1 MLAIKL
7 AIKNLLGAGLRTF
20 LNVFILSVAFV
31 VIIMQN
37 GFIQGWNKQAK
48 IDVVN
53 WQYGQ
58 GQYWH
63 ENYDPYDPF
72 TFQDAHAA
80 IPGKLSAAREEG
92 TVAPILVTQATIYP
106 EGRLKS
112 IVLKGIDP
120 HQETINIPT
129 EKMISEG
136 NDVPAILGSR
146 MAMNI
151 KADIGDHM
159 LIRWRD
165 ANGMFDAKEV
175 VITGLFRTDVPAV
188 DLGQVWIPLEELQ
201 QMTGLD
207 NEATMIVIS
216 DQSQSEM
223 ELAGWEFQDL
233 DELLFDMNQ
242 MIKSKSAGNA
252 ILYLILL
259 ALALLAIFDTQV
271 LSIFRRQKEIGTFI
285 AMGMTRRQVIGVFT
299 VEGTMHAVLSLIVGA
314 IWGIPLLLQL
324 KKTGLPMPEG
334 YDQMGLPIAESI
346 IPAYSLGL
354 VLFSVV
360 IVTLTTAIVSYLPA
374 RKITKMNPN
383 DAIRGKIQ

>member
-7 AIKNLLGAGLRTF
+7 AIKNLMGAGLRTF

-48 IDVVN
+48 VDVVD

-72 TFQDAHAA
+72 TFREAHAA
-80 IPGKLSAAREEG
+80 IPGKLNEAREAG
-92 TVAPILVTQATIYP
+92 TVAPILITQATVYP

-112 IVLKGIDP
+112 ILLKGIDP
-120 HQETINIPT
+120 HQKTISIPT
-129 EKMISEG
+129 EKLVKEG
-136 NDVPAILGSR
+136 TDVPAILGTR

-151 KADIGDHM
+151 KADVGDHL

-175 VITGLFRTDVPAV
+175 VIAGLFRTDVPAV
-188 DLGQVWIPLEELQ
+188 DLGQIWIALEELQ
-201 QMTGLD
+201 QMTGLN
-207 NEATMIVIS
+207 NEATLIVIK
-216 DQSQSEM
+216 DQSHAEM
-223 ELAGWEFQDL
+223 NLAGWEFQDL
-233 DELLFDMNQ
+233 DELLYDMNQ

-252 ILYLILL
+252 IMYLILL

-334 YDQMGLPIAESI
+334 YDQFGLPMGDSI

-354 VLFSVV
+354 VLVSVV
-360 IVTLTTAIVSYLPA
+360 IVTVTTAIVSYLPA